1 MHDDS
6 GGPTAQ
12 NEYFSSTSTARG
24 EGPKFSFLTNYAYV
38 LLLIARQPDIR
49 HRDLAV
55 RVGITERAIMRI
67 IEELSIQG
75 YVTITR
81 VGRRNSYRV
90 STELPLVRSHLP
102 HRSVGDLVAFT
113 ARLGQA

>member
-1 MHDDS
+1 MQDAS

-12 NEYFSSTSTARG
+12 FDHFSKSAEPSANL
-24 EGPKFSFLTNYAYV
+24 PKFTFLTNYAYV

-49 HRDLAV
+49 HRDLAL

-67 IEELSIQG
+67 IDELSMQG
-75 YVTITR
+75 YVSVTR

-90 STELPLVRSHLP
+90 SIELPLVRSHIS
-102 HRSVGDLVAFT
+102 HRSVGDLVNFT
-113 ARLGQA
+113 ARLVDA